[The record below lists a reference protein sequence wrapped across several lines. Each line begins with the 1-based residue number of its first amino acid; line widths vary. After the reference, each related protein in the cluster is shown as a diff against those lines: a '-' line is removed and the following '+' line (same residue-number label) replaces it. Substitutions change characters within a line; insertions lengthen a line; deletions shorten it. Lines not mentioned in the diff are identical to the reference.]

1 MGVESPVIMIVRG
14 RIKLDALL
22 VGKRR
27 KVREKS
33 LGSFFHTVFL
43 HRVSASSPSL
53 PAQGGGA
60 ELLGAKLSSGGSGD
74 YLDLLLWL
82 VPLAVPFLA

>member
-1 MGVESPVIMIVRG
+1 MTPDCPSLGGVRVEGVGAGRCMCFMGVESPVIMIVRG

-33 LGSFFHTVFL
+33 L
-43 HRVSASSPSL
+43 
-53 PAQGGGA
+53 
-60 ELLGAKLSSGGSGD
+60 
-74 YLDLLLWL
+74 
-82 VPLAVPFLA
+82 

>member
-1 MGVESPVIMIVRG
+1 MTPDCPSLGGARVEGLGAGRCMCFMRVESPVMIIVRG

-33 LGSFFHTVFL
+33 L
-43 HRVSASSPSL
+43 
-53 PAQGGGA
+53 
-60 ELLGAKLSSGGSGD
+60 
-74 YLDLLLWL
+74 
-82 VPLAVPFLA
+82 